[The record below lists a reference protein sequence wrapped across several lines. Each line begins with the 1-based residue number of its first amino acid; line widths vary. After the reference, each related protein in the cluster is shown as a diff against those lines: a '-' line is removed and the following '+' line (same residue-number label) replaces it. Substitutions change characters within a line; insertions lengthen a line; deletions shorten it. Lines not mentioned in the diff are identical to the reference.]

1 MSQRTKQTQPNP
13 KRKKPN
19 SASHRAIEPP
29 SQQRLTRNPM
39 QPGKGSGLPDR
50 PGRRPMMWMEAL
62 LCTLSGVLCPADMY
76 NSSCKKPRQ
85 SSQSTL
91 ANAHP
96 RWPWAIAKPRCRAW
110 AWHLDLKLTGNLNRK
125 QLNLSRQDAHPALCT
140 SCPFVTTS
148 GVQCVSTERLASCR
162 VTRALG

>member
-1 MSQRTKQTQPNP
+1 MSQRTKQTQPQEKDSP
-13 KRKKPN
+13 TMR
-19 SASHRAIEPP
+19 ATSHRATEPTKTDTKP
-29 SQQRLTRNPM
+29 AAT
-39 QPGKGSGLPDR
+39 GEASGLPDR

-62 LCTLSGVLCPADMY
+62 LCTLSGVLCSADMY

-148 GVQCVSTERLASCR
+148 GMQCVSTERLASCR